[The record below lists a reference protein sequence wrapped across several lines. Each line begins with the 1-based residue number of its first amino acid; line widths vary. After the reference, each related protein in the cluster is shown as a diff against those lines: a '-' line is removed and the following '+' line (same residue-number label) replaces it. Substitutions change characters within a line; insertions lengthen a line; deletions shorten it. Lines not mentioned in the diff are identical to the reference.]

1 MSIELKMLLF
11 SVGLFFVQLVAQMIA
26 EIMQHGLRYAVSAR
40 DNWKAP
46 TGVVARIERSYF
58 NLLET
63 LPAFAALVLVV
74 LYTGQA
80 NANTALGAQLYFW
93 GRVVYFPAY
102 ITGIPWVRTIVWTVS
117 LIGLLMIF
125 WEMLKLAL

>member
-11 SVGLFFVQLVAQMIA
+11 TVGLFFVQLLAQVLA
-26 EIMQHGLRYAVSAR
+26 ELIEHGIGYAVSAR
-40 DNWKAP
+40 DEWQNP
-46 TGVVARIERSYF
+46 TGIGGRIERAYF

-63 LPAFAALVLVV
+63 MPAFAALILIV
-74 LYTGQA
+74 LYTGNA

-102 ITGIPWVRTIVWTVS
+102 IAGIPYVRTIVWAGS
-117 LIGLLMIF
+117 FAGLVLIF
-125 WEMLKLAL
+125 WELVKLAF